1 LRHLTDVLFALM
13 MYGFVILGIVR
24 PDVIVRW
31 VRQLHPEYAG
41 DEKPLLFIVRLV
53 GWVGLGIVIF
63 FSVIIVRSF

>member
-1 LRHLTDVLFALM
+1 MRHLTDVLFALM